1 VGKVNFCVLRIC
13 EIKFLVFG
21 NKFFGKNIM
30 ADHFNPYMNQ
40 FDSRNI
46 FSGGQI
52 LGNGVITEMDEY
64 LEEEHDDQ
72 RIMDIHK
79 TLRVQIEL
87 PFLLLAK
94 KIQF

>member
-1 VGKVNFCVLRIC
+1 
-13 EIKFLVFG
+13 
-21 NKFFGKNIM
+21 M
-30 ADHFNPYMNQ
+30 AEHFNPYMDQ

-46 FSGGQI
+46 FSRGQI

-87 PFLLLAK
+87 AFLLLAK
-94 KIQF
+94 KNSILTTEQPMITFSNRIFEFWLP